1 MLKASWQFLFGD
13 GRWRLRYV
21 SVTLVFVMLAATAI
35 YAWQESSAPSATPI
49 LFFMIFC
56 SAFAILSVVFPA
68 NVWQWS
74 GRMGYSAMRKSF
86 MIVAALLFA
95 GLLWKF
101 LFQATDPNYPERLL
115 RGRLLFVFEALLI

>member
-13 GRWRLRYV
+13 GRWRLRDV

-56 SAFAILSVVFPA
+56 SAFAILSVVF
-68 NVWQWS
+68 S
-74 GRMGYSAMRKSF
+74 RKRLAMVRSN
-86 MIVAALLFA
+86 
-95 GLLWKF
+95 GLLRY
-101 LFQATDPNYPERLL
+101 AEIVHDR
-115 RGRLLFVFEALLI
+115 RGVIVCGIVVGISVSSDRSQLS